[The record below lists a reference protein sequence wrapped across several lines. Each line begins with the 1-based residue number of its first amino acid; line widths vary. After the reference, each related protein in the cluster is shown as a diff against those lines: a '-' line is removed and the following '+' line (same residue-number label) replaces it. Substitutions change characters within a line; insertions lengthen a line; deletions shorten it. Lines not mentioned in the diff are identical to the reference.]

1 MIDRAIVATD
11 LSEASDVMIANLG
24 SVKAFGVNKLLLLQC
39 PSFQEVTSQ
48 MYPYEVTY
56 QSDIMEKEKKV
67 LQEQGFEVET
77 KISPGN
83 AKREINRIAEEED
96 IPLVIVGSRGH
107 SLIGGAF
114 LGGVA
119 SEVILNSLRP
129 ILIMRLEAIPDRGLV
144 FTGAEGGGLTENV
157 LYATDFSPASEKAF
171 EMLLDIAGKGSLGE
185 VTLLHVQDQNRFDP
199 HLLERL
205 DEFNAID
212 KNRLM
217 KLQVM
222 LEEKGASKV
231 EREVIYGEPY
241 FEIMRMI
248 EKKNASLVILG
259 SQGRGF
265 LRELFVGSVSQYIAR
280 RSNTSVLL
288 VPYSEKP
295 DKEKS

>member
-24 SVKAFGVNKLLLLQC
+24 TVKAFGVKKLLLLQC

-56 QSDIMEKEKKV
+56 QSDIMEKEKKA
-67 LQEQGFEVET
+67 LEEQGFEVET

-83 AKREINRIAEEED
+83 AKREINRIAQEED

-119 SEVILNSLRP
+119 SEVILNSRKP
-129 ILIMRLEAIPDRGLV
+129 VLIMRLEVSPEKGLV
-144 FTGAEGGGLTENV
+144 FTGAGEPGLVSNI

-171 EMLLDIAGKGSLGE
+171 GTLLDIVGQGGVGE
-185 VTLLHVQDQNRFDP
+185 ITLLHVQDQNRFDP

-205 DEFNAID
+205 EEFNAID

-217 KLQVM
+217 KLQVA
-222 LEEKGASKV
+222 LEEKGVKKV
-231 EREVIYGEPY
+231 TREVVYGEPY
-241 FEIMRMI
+241 VEIMRML
-248 EKKNASLVILG
+248 EKCGATLAILG

-280 RSNTSVLL
+280 RSHCSVLL
-288 VPYSEKP
+288 VPSSEKP
-295 DKEKS
+295 E

>member
-24 SVKAFGVNKLLLLQC
+24 SVKAFGIKKLLLLQC

-129 ILIMRLEAIPDRGLV
+129 ILIMRLEVVPERGLI
-144 FTGAEGGGLTENV
+144 FTGAAGAGLTEKV

-171 EMLLDIAGKGSLGE
+171 EMLLDIAGNENLKE

-222 LEEKGASKV
+222 LEEKGALKV

-248 EKKNASLVILG
+248 EQKNASLVILG

-288 VPYSEKP
+288 VPYSEKS

>member
-24 SVKAFGVNKLLLLQC
+24 TVKAFGVKKLLLLQC

-56 QSDIMEKEKKV
+56 QSDIMEKEKKALV
-67 LQEQGFEVET
+67 EQGFEVET
-77 KISPGN
+77 KVSPGN
-83 AKREINRIAEEED
+83 AKREINRIAQDED

-119 SEVILNSLRP
+119 SEVILSSRKP
-129 ILIMRLEAIPDRGLV
+129 VLIMRLEVAPEKGLV
-144 FTGAEGGGLTENV
+144 FTGAQGPGLVSNI

-171 EMLLDIAGKGSLGE
+171 ETLLDIAAQGDVGE
-185 VTLLHVQDQNRFDP
+185 ITLLHVQDQNRFDP

-205 DEFNAID
+205 EEFNAID

-217 KLQVM
+217 KLQVA
-222 LEEKGASKV
+222 LEEKGVKKIT
-231 EREVIYGEPY
+231 REVVYGEPY
-241 FEIMRMI
+241 VEIMRML
-248 EKKNASLVILG
+248 EKSNATMVLLG

-280 RSNTSVLL
+280 RSHCSVLL
-288 VPYSEKP
+288 VPSSEKT
-295 DKEKS
+295 E

>member
-24 SVKAFGVNKLLLLQC
+24 TIKAFGVKKLLLLQC

-56 QSDIMEKEKKV
+56 QSDIMEKEKKN
-67 LQEQGFEVET
+67 LEAQGFEVST

-83 AKREINRIAEEED
+83 AKREINRIAQEED

-119 SEVILNSLRP
+119 SEVILNSRKP
-129 ILIMRLEAIPDRGLV
+129 VLIMRLEVAPERGLV
-144 FTGAEGGGLTENV
+144 FTGADGPGLTGNI

-171 EMLLDIAGKGSLGE
+171 ETLLDIAAQGSVGE
-185 VTLLHVQDQNRFDP
+185 ITLLHVQDQNRFDP

-205 DEFNAID
+205 EEFNAID

-217 KLQVM
+217 KLQVA
-222 LEEKGASKV
+222 LEAKGVRKV
-231 EREVIYGEPY
+231 TREVVYGEPY
-241 FEIMRMI
+241 VEIMRTL
-248 EKKNASLVILG
+248 EKSGSTMVILG

-280 RSNTSVLL
+280 RSHISVLL
-288 VPYSEKP
+288 VPSSEKP
-295 DKEKS
+295 E